1 MTPKTEVFTSV
12 DGARIYRIP
21 LHLFPE
27 LWGYAHLVVA
37 DEIAALIDVGSGF
50 GDSNDHLELGMEA
63 VRSEY
68 GEAIEWSDLTHVL
81 ITHGHIDHFG
91 GLAYVRE
98 RTSAP
103 IGIHELDRRVLTGYE
118 ERLATVAGR
127 LSQYLIDAGVTAEEH
142 RDLMD
147 LYLLNKQLYTS
158 QPVDITYEAAGMQI
172 GPIEITHVPGHT
184 PGQVVML
191 VHDVLLSADHIL
203 ERISPHLAPERL
215 TLTTGLDH
223 YLRSLEKCR
232 SLVDRT
238 KLVLGGHE
246 GPFRDLSA
254 RIDGTRRLYEDRL
267 AQVLDLARTSRM
279 ATDASAS
286 MMATDASASMMVT
299 DASASMMVTD
309 ASASMTIAEFAL
321 EIFGE
326 TAGYHRLLALEEA
339 GAYVEYLSMRGFL
352 RVDDLESLER
362 KTVSPIRYHS
372 EEAGSFANQRSESTA
387 VGEDEVGE
395 FDVRI

>member
-1 MTPKTEVFTSV
+1 MTPKTEVFTSG

-21 LHLFPE
+21 IHLFPE

-50 GDSNDHLELGMEA
+50 GDSNNHLELGMEA
-63 VRSEY
+63 ARSEY

-127 LSQYLIDAGVTAEEH
+127 LSQYLIEAGVTAEEH

-147 LYLLNKQLYTS
+147 LYLLNKQLFTS

-267 AQVLDLARTSRM
+267 TQVLDLARTPKM
-279 ATDASAS
+279 ITDAP
-286 MMATDASASMMVT
+286 
-299 DASASMMVTD
+299 ASMMVTD
-309 ASASMTIAEFAL
+309 ASASMTIAEIAL

-372 EEAGSFANQRSESTA
+372 EEAGSFANQRSVSTA